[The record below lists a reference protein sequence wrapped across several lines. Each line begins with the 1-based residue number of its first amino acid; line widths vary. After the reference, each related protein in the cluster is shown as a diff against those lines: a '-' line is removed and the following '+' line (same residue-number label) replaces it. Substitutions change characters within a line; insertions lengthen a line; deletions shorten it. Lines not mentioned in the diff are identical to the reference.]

1 MIKRELISNFF
12 GLTQDNPWQV
22 WTYRLKKTESAVDRN
37 IKSLLNSAC
46 LRLLNRYEEPFFYDG
61 ETIISL
67 VDIGN
72 TFETDYYILEK
83 QSFIPEYSL
92 SSPEAWG
99 TFINGFANLLMRYGK
114 DVERVSKGIVR
125 RYILGTEF
133 INQCVYL
140 SIDFKYMIFSS
151 EDLDRQ
157 LEKGEKS
164 EIDGEY
170 YIRNGSIAILKGY
183 EKQSVEEYEK
193 LMKELLPISSGKTKD
208 EWKWGLERAIQ
219 RGYGYIAK
227 VVFKKDEMV
236 YTYPA
241 NALVKVRYIE
251 DLDREELQQI
261 RPTPKER
268 WQLIRRFRNKVE
280 SLLKK
285 YSIALDVKPYMEIVY
300 NSPEFEVVDG
310 SGKVHKVEKSVIA
323 VLTSPDWE
331 PIIRNPRISVGFL
344 YLYTNENSLRDL
356 ENRAR
361 IIENAVLKKV
371 FSLGLHIDR
380 LKPISIPVP
389 TDVRE
394 FLLLPYI
401 GDLEGSN
408 TFLYGIQSQVIYHK
422 TNVGDKYVVSN
433 LTLGLLGKT
442 GNYPYFLKEYSNK
455 VFVGIDLS
463 RKARS
468 SNKGTVNAV
477 GTAIIVDAANGGT
490 ITYKNINV
498 PAGGEAIEEAY
509 VEKLSRMLYE
519 YRDRFIVLHRD
530 GRVSKDELNAY
541 VEIFSKRV
549 GIENFALVSI
559 LKSGTP
565 RIFLMEGNEVG
576 NPPKGHAILLSEQ
589 EAVISTYKPK
599 PLFGTHIPLRIKVLH
614 GHYPLSEAIEDV
626 LRLTLLNFSSFTLNK
641 LPATIAFADR
651 IAWYNLHG
659 IGPEDADGNLFFL

>member
-1 MIKRELISNFF
+1 L
-12 GLTQDNPWQV
+12 QV

-46 LRLLNRYEEPFFYDG
+46 LRLLNRYEKPFFYDG

-72 TFETDYYILEK
+72 SFETDYYILEK
-83 QSFIPEYSL
+83 HSFIPEYFL
-92 SSPEAWG
+92 SGPEVWD
-99 TFINGFANLLMRYGK
+99 TFINSFANLLMMNRK
-114 DVERVSKGIVR
+114 DMERVSRSRGIVR
-125 RYILGTEF
+125 RYILDTEF
-133 INQCVYL
+133 INQRTYL
-140 SIDFKYMIFSS
+140 RIDFNYMLFFP
-151 EDLDRQ
+151 ENLDRQ
-157 LEKGEKS
+157 LEKGEKP
-164 EIDGEY
+164 EIGGEY
-170 YIRNGSIAILKGY
+170 YTPNRSIAILKDY
-183 EKQSVEEYEK
+183 TKVSVEDYKK
-193 LMKELLPISSGKTKD
+193 LMKEMLPMSSEKTKAQW
-208 EWKWGLERAIQ
+208 ERGLKRAIE

-227 VVFKKDEMV
+227 VVFKKDEME

-251 DLDREELQQI
+251 DLDREELKQI
-261 RPTPKER
+261 RPAPKER
-268 WQLIRRFRNKVE
+268 WELISKFRDNVE

-285 YSIALDVKPYMEIVY
+285 YLITLGVKPYMEIVY

-310 SGKVHKVEKSVIA
+310 SGKIHKVEKSVIA
-323 VLTSPDWE
+323 VLTSPDWK
-331 PIIRNPRISVGFL
+331 PIIRNPHISVGFL
-344 YLYTNENSLRDL
+344 YLYTNGNSLRDL

-371 FSLGLHIDR
+371 SSLGLHIDR

-394 FLLLPYI
+394 FSLLPHVEGI
-401 GDLEGSN
+401 EGSN
-408 TFLYGIQSQVIYHK
+408 TFLFVLTDASKLNNEFYIEIKRELLERGIQSQVIYHK
-422 TNVGDKYVVSN
+422 TNVGDKYVVHN

-477 GTAIIVDAANGGT
+477 GTAIIVNAANGGT

-509 VEKLSRMLYE
+509 VQKFGRMLYE
-519 YRDRFIVLHRD
+519 YRDRFIVIHRD
-530 GRVSKDELNAY
+530 GKVSNDEFNAY
-541 VEIFSKRV
+541 VEIFSKKF

-559 LKSGTP
+559 LKSGTS
-565 RIFLMEGNEVG
+565 RMFLMEGN
-576 NPPKGHAILLSEQ
+576 
-589 EAVISTYKPK
+589 
-599 PLFGTHIPLRIKVLH
+599 
-614 GHYPLSEAIEDV
+614 
-626 LRLTLLNFSSFTLNK
+626 TLGEK
-641 LPATIAFADR
+641 LV
-651 IAWYNLHG
+651 
-659 IGPEDADGNLFFL
+659 